1 MIVWLPAP
9 PSTVIVAPSI
19 LVSLVK
25 PFLACE
31 TVKPLLLKASW
42 APPDLALMEPSEPL
56 SLMALSPRTTSVAKP
71 TVYVLLPSSAFA
83 SSTVMFLP
91 LVTVVFAAVALLLT
105 SFNCSSVAAR
115 PDVAK
120 PAYFVVLL
128 VRPLIVAVPP
138 PPLTRTLPILA
149 IEPLIV
155 VWLPIPPSTVISA
168 PLILVS
174 LVTPFLAW
182 ETVKP
187 LLLKDNLAPPD
198 LALMEPSEPLS

>member
-1 MIVWLPAP
+1 
-9 PSTVIVAPSI
+9 
-19 LVSLVK
+19 
-25 PFLACE
+25 
-31 TVKPLLLKASW
+31 
-42 APPDLALMEPSEPL
+42 
-56 SLMALSPRTTSVAKP
+56 MALSPSTTSVAKP
-71 TVYVLLPSSAFA
+71 TVYVLLPSPAFA
-83 SSTVMFLP
+83 SLTVMFLP

-138 PPLTRTLPILA
+138 PPLTRTLPIRA

-182 ETVKP
+182 ITVAPVPSAAYAGTTPLPKAVIPQSASTVKVTFKLEDLP
-187 LLLKDNLAPPD
+187 FDALCLPD
-198 LALMEPSEPLS
+198 FELISSDPTT